1 MKVVSLYA
9 GADNLGDGVWQ
20 AGHEIILA
28 VEYYPKDPKLS
39 QDACETI
46 KLNHPDTEVIHKP
59 VGEILS
65 TLPKCDAIIGGPP
78 CPEFS
83 NAKLVKD
90 VQAGLCEVNNFMNAV
105 EITKAKYYLMEN
117 VEGLYRHHKQR
128 NFLINCADY
137 GVPQT
142 RVRRIFTN
150 LELPSPTHSEFPT
163 ERLFGEPLKKWVSV
177 REALGLGE
185 GMIEDRKTKPSMEP
199 NFRQY
204 DPDKPSHTLLSDPR
218 DWFISPTGFT
228 KSNREDKSRSIDQ
241 PSDTIVVGN
250 AYVFTDKPVKSKKKV
265 RNRIVSIEELKDNNK
280 AWFKKHPP
288 VKLDEASSTIL
299 TKHRSTPNEFITDG
313 VNARKLTNEELAIL
327 QGFRTDFKFFGNK
340 SSVRRQIGNA
350 VPAIIGKRFFEGLS

>member
-46 KLNHPDTEVIHKP
+46 RLNHPDTEVIHKP

-90 VQAGLCEVNNFMNAV
+90 VEAGLCEVNNFVKAR

-142 RVRRIFTN
+142 RIRRIFTN
-150 LELPSPTHSEFPT
+150 LELPTPTHAEHPT
-163 ERLFGEPLKKWVSV
+163 GRLFGEPLKKWVSV
-177 REALGLGE
+177 RDALGLGE

-218 DWFISPTGFT
+218 DWFISI
-228 KSNREDKSRSIDQ
+228 KQ
-241 PSDTIVVGN
+241 
-250 AYVFTDKPVKSKKKV
+250 
-265 RNRIVSIEELKDNNK
+265 LKDKNK